1 MPGATQVAF
10 CVVLS
15 ALIASPSGFGQGTK
29 ETDRLANSGAVL
41 EEVLAIPENVPEEI
55 LNKAQCVI
63 VIPSMH
69 KVALGIG
76 GSYGRGTMVCRS
88 GAAHNGPWGAPAM
101 YAIEGASVGFQLGA
115 EATDLVLMVMNSRGV
130 NALLTSAV
138 KLGAQASV
146 AAGPKGRHVEAA
158 TDASMR
164 AELLSY
170 SRSRGLFAG
179 VSIEGTSLRP
189 DDDANEQ
196 VYGRRLSAK
205 EIING
210 TSVTVPP
217 AGRRLV
223 DVLQKYSPQVKGTPS
238 PLERTR

>member
-1 MPGATQVAF
+1 MSCVTSLALCVA
-10 CVVLS
+10 LS
-15 ALIASPSGFGQGTK
+15 MFTSSWQSKDKDKA
-29 ETDRLANSGAVL
+29 TDRLANSGTVM
-41 EEVLAIPENVPEEI
+41 EEVLAIPENIPEEI
-55 LNKAQCVI
+55 LNKAHCVV
-63 VIPSMH
+63 VIPSLT
-69 KVALGIG
+69 KIAIGIG

-88 GAAHNGPWGAPAM
+88 GAAYDGPWGAPAM
-101 YAIEGASVGFQLGA
+101 YAMEGASVGFQLGA
-115 EATDLVLMVMNSRGV
+115 EATDLVLTVMNLRGV
-130 NALLTSAV
+130 NALLTSSV

-179 VSIEGTSLRP
+179 VSLEGTSLRP

-205 EIING
+205 DIING
-210 TSVTVPP
+210 TAITVPA

-223 DVLQKYSPQVKGTPS
+223 DVLQKHSPRAIATIKKT
-238 PLERTR
+238 ERTR

>member
-1 MPGATQVAF
+1 MFLLAS
-10 CVVLS
+10 VVL
-15 ALIASPSGFGQGTK
+15 AVTVTASPISSQGK
-29 ETDRLANSGAVL
+29 ENDRLSNSATVL
-41 EEVLAIPENVPEEI
+41 EEVLRIPENVPEEI

-63 VIPSMH
+63 VIPSMT

-76 GSYGRGTMVCRS
+76 GSYGRGVMVCRS
-88 GAAHNGPWGAPAM
+88 GAAYNGPWGSPAM
-101 YAIEGASVGFQLGA
+101 YAIEGASVGFQFGA

-130 NALLTSAV
+130 NALLTSTV

-196 VYGRRLSAK
+196 IYGRRISAK
-205 EIING
+205 DIING
-210 TSVTVPP
+210 TGMTVP
-217 AGRRLV
+217 ASGRRLI
-223 DVLQKYSPQVKGTPS
+223 DVLQKYSPRHPS
-238 PLERTR
+238 ERNR

>member
-1 MPGATQVAF
+1 MPGATQVAL
-10 CVVLS
+10 CAVLALS
-15 ALIASPSGFGQGTK
+15 AALTLPAQGSK
-29 ETDRLANSGAVL
+29 ETERLANSGVVL

-63 VIPSMH
+63 VIPSMT

-76 GSYGRGTMVCRS
+76 GSYGRGAMACRS
-88 GAAHNGPWGAPAM
+88 GSAHNGPWGAPAM

-115 EATDLVLMVMNSRGV
+115 EATDLVLMVMNARGV
-130 NALLTSAV
+130 NALLTSSV

-217 AGRRLV
+217 AGRRMI
-223 DVLQKYSPQVKGTPS
+223 DVLQKYSPQAKGTPS
-238 PLERTR
+238 QPERTR

>member
-1 MPGATQVAF
+1 MFWVPTVIALGVA
-10 CVVLS
+10 VS
-15 ALIASPSGFGQGTK
+15 ASVASWQANK
-29 ETDRLANSGAVL
+29 ETERLANSGAVL
-41 EEVLAIPENVPEEI
+41 EEVLAIPENIPEEI

-63 VIPSMH
+63 VIPSLT
-69 KVALGIG
+69 KVALGVG

-88 GAAHNGPWGAPAM
+88 GEARNGPWGAPAM
-101 YAIEGASVGFQLGA
+101 YAIEGASFGFQLGA

-130 NALLTSAV
+130 NALLSSKV

-146 AAGPKGRHVEAA
+146 AAGPKGRHVEAS

-210 TSVTVPP
+210 TAITVPP
-217 AGRRLV
+217 SGRRLV
-223 DVLQKYSPQVKGTPS
+223 DVLQKYSPRAIGTLSQP
-238 PLERTR
+238 ERNR

>member
-1 MPGATQVAF
+1 MSTFGRAAVWIALAAVTV
-10 CVVLS
+10 S
-15 ALIASPSGFGQGTK
+15 AQGSK
-29 ETDRLANSGAVL
+29 EAERLANSAAIL
-41 EEVLAIPENVPEEI
+41 EEVLSIPENVPEEI

-63 VIPSMH
+63 VIPSLT

-76 GSYGRGTMVCRS
+76 GSWGRGAMVCRT
-88 GAAHNGPWGAPAM
+88 GPQHNGPWSAPAM

-130 NALLTSAV
+130 NALLSSKV

-196 VYGRRLSAK
+196 IYGKRLSAK
-205 EIING
+205 DIILG
-210 TSVTVPP
+210 TGVTVPSS
-217 AGRRLV
+217 GRRLV
-223 DVLQKYSPQVKGTPS
+223 DVLQKYSPKVIGTLTQS
-238 PLERTR
+238 ERTR